1 MESHSPQDYCQCM
14 ADKATAADDMLVCG
28 QCSLDIRPTTLP
40 TGTLPPDPATTTD
53 ADQQLAV
60 DKAVYAVLRKRSLLR
75 DRCIRNPNPEALR
88 KALVKYAK
96 KYSDVKQLGA
106 NHGREEVVASVS
118 RLIQQDVLSSPEEAQ
133 KLFPDLFMDDSAGPS
148 IASGSKA
155 EPGQRT
161 ALVEGTHVG
170 GGMDGAREELG
181 TTDGKFTYHRGQK
194 DVCLHLLH
202 SSWRMRQW
210 G

>member
-1 MESHSPQDYCQCM
+1 M

-28 QCSLDIRPTTLP
+28 QCSLDIRPTTLS
-40 TGTLPPDPATTTD
+40 TGTLPPDPATRTD

-60 DKAVYAVLRKRSLLR
+60 DKAVYAVLEKRSLLR
-75 DRCIRNPNPEALR
+75 DRCIRKPSPEALR
-88 KALVKYAK
+88 TTLVKYAK
-96 KYSDVKQLGA
+96 KYSDVKQLRA
-106 NHGREEVVASVS
+106 NHGVDGVATSVG
-118 RLIQQDVLSSPEEAQ
+118 RLIQQDVFSSPEEAQ

-148 IASGSKA
+148 ITSGSMA

-161 ALVEGTHVG
+161 ALVEGTHVESG
-170 GGMDGAREELG
+170 IDGAREELG
-181 TTDGKFTYHRGQK
+181 ATDGKFTYHRGHK
-194 DVCLHLLH
+194 VVCLHLLH